1 MCPECWLKVA
11 DFHDFYNAVDEAKK
25 NYVEIDAKKEI
36 PIVDDVVNYSVQ
48 VQCED
53 DDSLKSEP
61 MDFDFVQVEMPSLGQ
76 VNIPTN
82 ATKQRIESSAIE
94 VRAKEKVPILAY
106 GQPMAGQPMTGQPM
120 TGSGAQLISEFMN
133 MTCFYCGIQINTVYE
148 ITEHHQDEHS
158 DEYHLR
164 VKCCDTKL
172 ELTELL
178 EHMEYH
184 RQPDKYK

>member
-25 NYVEIDAKKEI
+25 NFVEIVAKKEI
-36 PIVDDVVNYSVQ
+36 PNVDDDNAVNYS

-61 MDFDFVQVEMPSLGQ
+61 MDFDFVQVEMPTIEQ

-82 ATKQRIESSAIE
+82 VIAQRIESSAIE
-94 VRAKEKVPILAY
+94 VKVKEKVPILAY
-106 GQPMAGQPMTGQPM
+106 ARKPITPGNS
-120 TGSGAQLISEFMN
+120 SGAQLISEFMN

-148 ITEHHQDEHS
+148 ITEHHQNEHS
-158 DEYHLR
+158 EEYHLR
-164 VKCCDTKL
+164 VKCCDIKL
-172 ELTELL
+172 ELTELV

-184 RQPDKYK
+184 RQSDKYK